1 MAEGDPK
8 SVVTAMF
15 AAWDDADL
23 DAVMAH
29 YGDDIV
35 VRGPGGMRAE
45 GAVAARELFGNLL
58 GAYDTGHP
66 EVLRQFVDGDFVI
79 TEYRDVNEHT
89 GPLTLISGEHV
100 DPTGRTVTQEMV
112 FIHHV
117 VNGRIVEETVYFD
130 RHAFLQQIGQA

>member
-1 MAEGDPK
+1 MAESDPK
-8 SVVTAMF
+8 AVATAMF

-23 DAVMAH
+23 DAVMAN

-35 VRGPGGMRAE
+35 VRGPGGMWAE

-58 GAYDTGHP
+58 GAYDGGHS
-66 EVLRQFVDGDFVI
+66 EVLQQFVDGDHVI

-89 GPLTLISGEHV
+89 GPLTLVSGERV
-100 DPTGRTVTQEMV
+100 DPTGRTVDHEMV

-117 VNGRIVEETVYFD
+117 VNGKIVEETVYFD